1 MTFSLLTLYSL
12 ISVHRKRCTSI
23 HMYMHFILLKI
34 IITNKKAFIQV
45 RNKRLRVFVF
55 KFPVTTHFSYLSVTS
70 GSLNLLVIW
79 M

>member
-1 MTFSLLTLYSL
+1 
-12 ISVHRKRCTSI
+12 
-23 HMYMHFILLKI
+23 MYMHFILLKI